1 MLVGEINGVKGF
13 VKIMVVVFIFLDVV
27 LWSGSLEIV
36 LGLDEV
42 VFIYVYEGIVVINRG
57 ECSKEIIV
65 L

>member
-1 MLVGEINGVKGF
+1 MLVGEIDGVKGF

-42 VFIYVYEGIVVINRG
+42 VFIYVYEGSVVINSG
-57 ECSKEIIV
+57 EFSKEIIV